1 MHTAPV
7 ASRSRQMAH
16 FVFPCSSWGN
26 VGVAEEE
33 AADAGRGASWVKDDV
48 GAVDDVVVRAVD
60 AIDAAGAGGSGGARS
75 SGVKQNCL
83 WPACL
88 CVFWHARPQ

>member
-1 MHTAPV
+1 M
-7 ASRSRQMAH
+7 
-16 FVFPCSSWGN
+16 
-26 VGVAEEE
+26 
-33 AADAGRGASWVKDDV
+33 KDDV